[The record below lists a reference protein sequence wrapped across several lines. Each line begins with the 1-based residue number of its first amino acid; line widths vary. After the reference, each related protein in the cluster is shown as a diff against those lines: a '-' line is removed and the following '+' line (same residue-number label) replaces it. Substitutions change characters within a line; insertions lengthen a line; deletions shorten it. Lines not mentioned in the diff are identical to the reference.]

1 MRPTARAALVA
12 LLLLP
17 GIAHADDVS
26 DAIAQATKAYAAKDF
41 AGARAALGE
50 AMQFLAQKAA
60 AGMGAALPKPLPG
73 WTAPEADTSDA
84 NMAMMGGGSQVAR
97 RYENGQGQHVEI
109 RAIADSP
116 MVAPMAMAMSNPAMA
131 GSMGKLV
138 RVGSLRA
145 IQTREGDVQMLVDSR
160 ILLMITGDAPVE
172 AKLDYAR
179 AVDVAKLSA
188 Q

>member
-1 MRPTARAALVA
+1 MRRPLQAALFA

-17 GIAHADDVS
+17 ATASADEVS
-26 DAIAQATKAYAAKDF
+26 DAIAQASKSYAERDF
-41 AGARAALGE
+41 AGARSALGE

-73 WTAPEADTSDA
+73 WTAPDADTNDA

-109 RAIADSP
+109 RVIADSP

-138 RVGSLRA
+138 RVGTLRA
-145 IQTREGDVQMLVDSR
+145 IQTREGDIQMLVDNR
-160 ILLMITGDAPVE
+160 ILVMLSGDAAVE

-179 AVDVAKLSA
+179 AMDLAKLTA